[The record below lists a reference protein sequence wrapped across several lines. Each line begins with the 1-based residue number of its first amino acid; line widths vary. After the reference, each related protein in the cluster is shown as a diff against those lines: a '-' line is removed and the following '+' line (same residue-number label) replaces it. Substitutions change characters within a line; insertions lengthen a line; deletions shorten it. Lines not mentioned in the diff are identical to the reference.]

1 MSEKVE
7 KKKGKKEKEEKKTT
21 DTRKTLLITGGN
33 RGLGYAII
41 ENLLEK
47 KTKLKLIITSR
58 NEEQGQEIYNSL
70 CEKYPEEKEK
80 EQLYYHQLDITNE
93 ESINEIIEYIKKNF
107 KKIDYLINNAGV
119 SSKGTEFSNEVF
131 EYTFSVNVYGT
142 INFTEKMI
150 SNNLINKQGKIILLG
165 GKSGNI
171 LKLKNDNLIN
181 LFKTAK
187 AADDLFKIADKYK
200 EAIND
205 ETCDEEGWYKNTYGV
220 SKMIINTYARLLT
233 KKREISREGISVFS
247 CHPGWLKTEMGGNY
261 AKVDVKDGANN
272 VIYLIELPDG
282 INKDLQG
289 KFFEEGKVSN
299 FGLPEK

>member
-142 INFTEKMI
+142 INLTEKMI

-187 AADDLFKIADKYK
+187 AADDLFKIADKFK

>member
-187 AADDLFKIADKYK
+187 PADDLFKIADKFK

>member
-1 MSEKVE
+1 MTEKEE

-187 AADDLFKIADKYK
+187 AADDLFKIADKFK

>member
-1 MSEKVE
+1 MQESIF
-7 KKKGKKEKEEKKTT
+7 KG
-21 DTRKTLLITGGN
+21 KTLLITGGN

-187 AADDLFKIADKYK
+187 AADDLFKIADKFK

>member
-187 AADDLFKIADKYK
+187 AADDLFKIADKFK

-205 ETCDEEGWYKNTYGV
+205 ETCD
-220 SKMIINTYARLLT
+220 
-233 KKREISREGISVFS
+233 
-247 CHPGWLKTEMGGNY
+247 
-261 AKVDVKDGANN
+261 
-272 VIYLIELPDG
+272 
-282 INKDLQG
+282 
-289 KFFEEGKVSN
+289 
-299 FGLPEK
+299 

>member
-58 NEEQGQEIYNSL
+58 KEEQGQEIYNSL

-187 AADDLFKIADKYK
+187 AADDLFKIADKFK

>member
-1 MSEKVE
+1 MSEKIE

-187 AADDLFKIADKYK
+187 AADDLFKIADKFK

>member
-1 MSEKVE
+1 MELKQWNLHQN
-7 KKKGKKEKEEKKTT
+7 GKFNVLTVIKNGKLDYVSLE
-21 DTRKTLLITGGN
+21 DVVGN
-33 RGLGYAII
+33 
-41 ENLLEK
+41 
-47 KTKLKLIITSR
+47 
-58 NEEQGQEIYNSL
+58 
-70 CEKYPEEKEK
+70 
-80 EQLYYHQLDITNE
+80 
-93 ESINEIIEYIKKNF
+93 
-107 KKIDYLINNAGV
+107 
-119 SSKGTEFSNEVF
+119 
-131 EYTFSVNVYGT
+131 
-142 INFTEKMI
+142 
-150 SNNLINKQGKIILLG
+150 NKQIGAV
-165 GKSGNI
+165 SGNTAESNI
-171 LKLKNDNLIN
+171 RKVSRDHD

-187 AADDLFKIADKYK
+187 AADDLFKIADKFK

>member
-187 AADDLFKIADKYK
+187 AADDLFKIADKFK